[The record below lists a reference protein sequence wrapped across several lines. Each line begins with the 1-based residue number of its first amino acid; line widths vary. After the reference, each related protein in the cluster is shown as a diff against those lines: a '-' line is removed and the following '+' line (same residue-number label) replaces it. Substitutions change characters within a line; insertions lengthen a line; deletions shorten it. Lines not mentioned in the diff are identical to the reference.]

1 MTQPANINL
10 ATTKTTGRTEPAAF
24 AGELNAI
31 INAFLSLHGGAARP
45 AYAVAGL
52 IWTDTDTGEVFLF
65 DGASDLLASVGGL
78 RSQNHGEL
86 TIATGVVTTTGP
98 GTFSVDTEA
107 DAASDDLDTITATNM
122 SDGDVVILKAA
133 DSTRTVVIK
142 NGTGNI
148 NCGADVTLDNA
159 LDRAM
164 LQWDSAA
171 TAWVLLASNSN
182 GA

>member
-1 MTQPANINL
+1 MSQSSDFALP
-10 ATTKTTGRTEPAAF
+10 TTKTPGQTEPVNILAELNSIFAAF
-24 AGELNAI
+24 A
-31 INAFLSLHGGAARP
+31 SSHGGPSRP
-45 AYAVAGL
+45 SYAVAGL
-52 IWTDTDTGEVFLF
+52 IWRDTDTGEVFLY
-65 DGASDLLASVGGL
+65 DGSNDLRISVGGL

-86 TIATGVVTTTGP
+86 TIATGAVTTTGP

-107 DAASDDLDTITATNM
+107 DAATDDLDTITATNM
-122 SDGDVVILKAA
+122 ADGDVVILKAA
-133 DSTRTVVIK
+133 DSARTVVIK

-164 LQWDSAA
+164 LQYDLGA
-171 TAWVLLASNSN
+171 TAWVLVSSNSN